1 MSLICCIQN
10 EPPSKPGNGNKKGG
24 NGKQPNP
31 VAAPPAAK
39 SGGGKSGNGKAGASG
54 NKKELP
60 HTLAARYKLGEVL
73 GEGGYSV
80 VKVGISNVDKK
91 KVAVKIVQRSG
102 LSHEDELS
110 LRSEVDILL
119 KLKHPNIVQA
129 YEFFEEDKA
138 FYVILECL
146 EGGELFDRIVK
157 KTYYNEKEARDLVV
171 IVLLAIKFCHDRNI
185 VHRYYFCLIIVKRL
199 QIIVFHCFF

>member
-1 MSLICCIQN
+1 MLQSEL
-10 EPPSKPGNGNKKGG
+10 PSNGNKKS
-24 NGKQPNP
+24 GKQQNP
-31 VAAPPAAK
+31 IAAPPATKTGGSKAVTAK
-39 SGGGKSGNGKAGASG
+39 ASRSG

-80 VKVGISNVDKK
+80 VKVGISNIDKK

-119 KLKHPNIVQA
+119 KLKHANIVQA
-129 YEFFEEDKA
+129 FDFFEEDKV

-185 VHRYYFCLIIVKRL
+185 VHRY
-199 QIIVFHCFF
+199 